1 MRIAMS
7 ISGTRSVMLL
17 ICLLAAAGSSN
28 SQNFGTGYYRLTNKW
43 TGDSRSLDV
52 INDEAKNKLCLGD
65 SGENSGQSW
74 KLTPVGNG
82 YYRLTSEWLG
92 DGRSLDVVNDSSRDK
107 LQLAAFRDTA
117 GQLWKITPLGGGYYR
132 LTTKWLGDGRS
143 LDVVNDGQKRELQ
156 LADTDDVLGQYWKIS
171 PVSGSSGPIKT
182 RVHPL
187 NEFKRMTFAGFS
199 VNLNPDLVGKET
211 TNRAMDLVSADLEKF
226 AKLLTPVQLGRL
238 RKVPIWVQYKLD
250 TEAGM
255 WYHESKEWLAA
266 NDYPVEMEKS
276 VEIADV
282 DGFINSHDSE
292 PFALLHELAH
302 AYNDL
307 YLSALREQLINAYKS
322 AVKSGKY
329 DKVERVGSGIQRA
342 YAMTNEK
349 EYFAE
354 LTEAYFGRN
363 DYYPFTR
370 DELEA
375 FDPKGFELMKA
386 AWDNDN

>member
-1 MRIAMS
+1 MS
-7 ISGTRSVMLL
+7 TSRARMVAVL
-17 ICLLAAAGSSN
+17 ICLLAAAGASD
-28 SQNFGTGYYRLTNKW
+28 SQNFGAGYYRLTNKW
-43 TGDSRSLDV
+43 IGDGRSLDV
-52 INDEAKNKLCLGD
+52 INDEAKNKLYLAD
-65 SGENSGQSW
+65 SGETSGQSW
-74 KLTPVGNG
+74 KLTAVGNG
-82 YYRLTSEWLG
+82 YYRLTTEWLG
-92 DGRSLDVVNDSSRDK
+92 DKRSLDVVNDESKDK
-107 LQLAAFRDTA
+107 LQLAASRNTT

-143 LDVVNDGQKRELQ
+143 LDVVNDGQKRALQ
-156 LADTDDVLGQYWKIS
+156 LAETDDVLGQYWKIS
-171 PVSGSSGPIKT
+171 SIAETSGPIET
-182 RVHPL
+182 RIHPL
-187 NEFKRMTFAGFS
+187 SEFKRLSFSGFS
-199 VNLNPDLVGKET
+199 VNLNPDLVGKDT

-226 AKLLTPVQLGRL
+226 AKLLTPKQLDRL
-238 RKVPIWVQYKLD
+238 RKVPIWVQYRLD

-255 WYHESKEWLAA
+255 WYHESKEWLSD
-266 NDYPVEMEKS
+266 NNYPVEMAKS

-282 DGFINSHDSE
+282 AGFIDSHDTE

-302 AYNDL
+302 AYSDL
-307 YLSALREQLINAYKS
+307 YLSALHDQLINAYKN
-322 AVKSGKY
+322 AEKSGKY

-375 FDPKGFELMKA
+375 FDPKGFELMQA
-386 AWDNDN
+386 AWDTDH